1 MLGINVIYTM
11 KPGKREEF
19 LSEIAACGAQEAIR
33 KENGCIQYDYFL
45 SADDPDKLL
54 LLEKWTSREA
64 QAVHMTQP
72 HMEKVAEIKERCAID
87 AKLELYDF

>member
-1 MLGINVIYTM
+1 MLGVNVTYTM

-33 KENGCIQYDYFL
+33 KETGCIQYDYFL
-45 SADDPDKLL
+45 SVEDPDKLF
-54 LLEKWTSREA
+54 LLEKWTDREA

-72 HMEKVAEIKERCAID
+72 HMVQVTAAKERCAVD
-87 AKLELYDF
+87 TALEFYAL